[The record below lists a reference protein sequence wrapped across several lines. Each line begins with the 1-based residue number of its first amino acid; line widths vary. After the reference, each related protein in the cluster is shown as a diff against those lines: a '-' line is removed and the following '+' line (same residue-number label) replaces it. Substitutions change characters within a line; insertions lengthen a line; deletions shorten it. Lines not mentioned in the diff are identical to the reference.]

1 MTPVGTQT
9 EPAPQPVTPLAGQR
23 VAQHGRSLPV
33 AFAGKLLADFGAS
46 VCCPAEVTGL
56 ATPWGADGASS
67 AARAAYERYFNER
80 KCLCDEAEFRGAV
93 AESDILL
100 LDRESIDSGGF
111 VLHDLLDTHPAM
123 VVTTIS
129 PYGLSGP
136 RSAWRAT
143 DFTLQA
149 RGGLSFGV
157 GESDGP
163 PLPLPGQQAEMQG
176 GLAGAIGSLLAVL
189 ARDTTGLGQHVD
201 ISIDEVI
208 STFFTGY
215 YLPRYIY
222 GGGVPGRRSGRV
234 GSNSPYPNTVMRCSD
249 GLVALI
255 APQLDQWIRF
265 VKLMGEPDWSK
276 EPRYRDR
283 RAMQWEYKAEV
294 DRLVEPWFAER
305 SKSELITDFIA
316 SRIPFAP
323 LLDGH
328 DLLQIEHLSSRRALR
343 SIRLADGTEVTIPAA
358 PYLLNGQRLE
368 AGLDLSQGP
377 PGRGRAPRPRRGAL
391 QPSAA
396 EALRGIRVLDLGTA
410 WAGGMAGRILADF
423 GADVIKV
430 ESLRHLDGS
439 RRGKPIGVEDV
450 AGGDEGRWP
459 ELQPGFHVIGRNKL
473 SIGID
478 LRAPGA
484 PELIADLAGH
494 CDAVIHNFSSGV
506 MERLGLTDEFLRS
519 RNRRLVIVGQS
530 VAGYSG
536 PMSGYVGYN
545 STVGGLSGFFQR
557 VGYEGEEPI
566 GTAEGLFSDIVS
578 ALTTVLGVLAS
589 LIGDQAATLEVSQWE
604 ATLALIPETLVAAAT
619 GHQASQCGRR
629 NWGVAPNGVY
639 PGAGEDE
646 WLAISV
652 PDGES
657 WAALARLIGCTDLAD
672 DPELAT
678 VAGRSR
684 RAPEIDDLV
693 RTWSLRHG
701 AVAAV
706 EMAQQAGIAASVA
719 GHIGDLFADEHL
731 RSRQAWID
739 TEHPLIGFEPLPGVG
754 LSLSGTP
761 GAVQRPAP
769 FVGQH
774 SDLVLGQLLGYDPA
788 KIDQLV
794 SRGVVERSVEP
805 ATP

>member
-1 MTPVGTQT
+1 MTPART
-9 EPAPQPVTPLAGQR
+9 ETELSPRPVPPLAGLR
-23 VAQHGRSLPV
+23 VAQHGQSLPV

-46 VCCPAEVTGL
+46 VCSPAQVTGL
-56 ATPWGADGASS
+56 ATPWDAEGVAL
-67 AARAAYERYFNER
+67 AAGAAYERYFNER
-80 KCLCDEAEFRGAV
+80 KYLCDDAEFRVAV
-93 AESDILL
+93 AETDILL
-100 LDRESIDSGGF
+100 LDRESMDSGGF
-111 VLHDLLDTHPAM
+111 ALPELLDAHPAM

-176 GLAGAIGSLLAVL
+176 GMAGAIGSLLAVL
-189 ARDTTGLGQHVD
+189 ARETSGLGQHVD
-201 ISIDEVI
+201 ISIDDVI

-265 VKLMGEPDWSK
+265 VKLMGEPDWTK
-276 EPRYRDR
+276 EPRYRNR

-305 SKSELITDFIA
+305 SKSELISDFIA

-323 LLDGH
+323 LLDGQ
-328 DLLQIEHLSSRRALR
+328 DLLQNEHLSSRGALR
-343 SIRLADGTEVTIPAA
+343 PIRFADGAEVTVPSS
-358 PYLLNGQRLE
+358 PYLLNGQRL
-368 AGLDLSQGP
+368 AADSDPRKSPSGGGQA
-377 PGRGRAPRPRRGAL
+377 RRPRRDAL
-391 QPSAA
+391 QARGS

-439 RRGKPIGVEDV
+439 RRGRPIGVEDV

-478 LRAPGA
+478 LQAVGA
-484 PELIADLAGH
+484 PELIAELAGR
-494 CDAVIHNFSSGV
+494 CDAVIHNFSAGV
-506 MERLGLTDEFLRS
+506 MDRLGLTDELLRS
-519 RNRRLVIVGQS
+519 RNGRLVIVGQS

-557 VGYEGEEPI
+557 IGYEGEEPI

-589 LIGDQAATLEVSQWE
+589 LISDEAATLEVSQWE
-604 ATLALIPETLVAAAT
+604 ATLALIPETLIAAAT
-619 GHQASQCGRR
+619 DHQASQCARR
-629 NWGVAPNGVY
+629 DWGVAPNGVY
-639 PGAGEDE
+639 PSAGEDE

-652 PDGES
+652 PDRDS
-657 WAALARLIGCTDLAD
+657 WAALARLIDRSDLAED
-672 DPELAT
+672 AELAT

-684 RAPEIDDLV
+684 RAPEVDDLV
-693 RTWSLRHG
+693 RAWSLRHG
-701 AVAAV
+701 AVAAA
-706 EMAQQAGIAASVA
+706 EMAQQAGIPASVA

-731 RSRQAWID
+731 RSRSAWID

-754 LSLSGTP
+754 LALSRTP
-761 GAVQRPAP
+761 GTVERPAP
-769 FVGQH
+769 FLGQH
-774 SDLVLGQLLGYDPA
+774 SDLVLGQLLGYEPE
-788 KIDQLV
+788 KIDELV
-794 SRGVVERSVEP
+794 SRGVVDRSVEP